1 MIVRYKIN
9 TKEIGKDYKKSNY
22 INALAMC
29 KNVAVLGVIAGRV
42 AVDLSDQNLTCAD
55 LPKILTEFNVKGV
68 ETIELECYAHANES
82 SIGVFPE
89 LTSSK
94 ILSAISKAWTSD
106 DATIATEN
114 FETLAKFFDG
124 EIVNAKYGQE
134 IVTFM
139 PDAKNSPAMT
149 FEETVLCLDKLLHKF
164 NITGALHLQDMNTI
178 VFQLCSDDKNDD
190 EDDDDLYTK
199 HCGNYYIRYGEN
211 FAWGE
216 LPELQVSFNSRNGFV
231 DKYGQEFDFNG
242 YRDANPPYPNVVIL
256 AALMDRF
263 KVWSANKYE
272 GKLFPAAQYGLN
284 DKQVQEDSEKLSSG
298 FRRFFDFVKPQENPD
313 KKAATAHAT
322 VLKR

>member
-55 LPKILTEFNVKGV
+55 LPKILSEFNVKGV
-68 ETIELECYAHANES
+68 ETIELECFAHANES
-82 SIGVFPE
+82 SVGVFPE

-94 ILSAISKAWTSD
+94 ILSSLPKGWTNN
-106 DATIATEN
+106 DAVIATQN

-149 FEETVLCLDKLLHKF
+149 FEATVLFLDKLLHKF
-164 NITGALHLQDMNTI
+164 NITGALHLQDLNTI
-178 VFQLCSDDKNDD
+178 VFQLCSDDK
-190 EDDDDLYTK
+190 DDDDDELYSK

-216 LPELQVSFNSRNGFV
+216 LPELQVNFNSRNGFV

-256 AALMDRF
+256 TALIDRF

-284 DKQVQEDSEKLSSG
+284 DKQALEETEKQSSG
-298 FRRFFDFVKPQENPD
+298 FRQFFNFVKLTENTD
-313 KKAATAHAT
+313 KKAASVHAP
-322 VLKR
+322 VMKK

>member
-42 AVDLSDQNLTCAD
+42 AIDLSDQNLTCAN
-55 LPKILTEFNVKGV
+55 LPKILSDIAVSGV
-68 ETIELECYAHANES
+68 ESLELECFAHANES
-82 SIGVFPE
+82 SIGVFPA

-94 ILSAISKAWTSD
+94 ILSALPKGWTID
-106 DATIATEN
+106 DAVIATQN
-114 FETLAKFFDG
+114 FETLAKSFEG

-134 IVTFM
+134 IATYM

-164 NITGALHLQDMNTI
+164 NITGALHLQDLDTI
-178 VFQLCSDDKNDD
+178 VFQLCSDDKNDN
-190 EDDDDLYTK
+190 DDDEFYTK

-216 LPELQVSFNSRNGFV
+216 LPELQVNFNSKNGFV

-256 AALMDRF
+256 TALMDRF

-272 GKLFPAAQYGLN
+272 GKLFPDEKYGLN
-284 DKQVQEDSEKLSSG
+284 DKQALEQSEKQSSD
-298 FRRFFDFVKPQENPD
+298 FSRFFMDVKLSENTES
-313 KKAATAHAT
+313 KAASVHAP
-322 VLKR
+322 VMKK